1 MKKTPVEWFKNALS
15 ETPLETREPQTGQG
29 KGELR
34 VLREN
39 RGSRHVLSLGKLE
52 TAWWPLRGGKALQ
65 FLQLHQLQQGFLPE
79 HGHGSSKSGP
89 GPRVSAEALT
99 QYMTRARTGAVAP
112 SLRAVFPTARFC
124 VPLAAP
130 RPIHNDSGADCVAKL
145 RVTCS
150 SCFWTML
157 CCSVT
162 CLSCS
167 ASSSGNSRPAFLAV
181 RCLAERAFLD
191 FLCAP
196 ICSSRY
202 FCCIWRSCWVS
213 WSHSSYCLRCES
225 SEEKN

>member
-1 MKKTPVEWFKNALS
+1 MIQMLHLKFHWRLGNQRQGKAKVNSKYWQKTEALPKCYLQES
-15 ETPLETREPQTGQG
+15 WRVQGDPSVQGEHLNSSRSISSSRVSYVRAGTRQLVRGACGSACCVTMTLGQG
-29 KGELR
+29 LGQSRPHEEVWELSF
-34 VLREN
+34 L
-39 RGSRHVLSLGKLE
+39 
-52 TAWWPLRGGKALQ
+52 TA
-65 FLQLHQLQQGFLPE
+65 H
-79 HGHGSSKSGP
+79 
-89 GPRVSAEALT
+89 
-99 QYMTRARTGAVAP
+99 
-112 SLRAVFPTARFC
+112 FC
-124 VPLAAP
+124 VPLTTNQ
-130 RPIHNDSGADCVAKL
+130 IHSWLIASRLC
-145 RVTCS
+145 VTCS

-202 FCCIWRSCWVS
+202 FCCIWSSCWVS

-225 SEEKN
+225 SEEKIKIHLC